1 MSGPLFALEG
11 LRAVSAEGG
20 TETLRGVDLAL
31 QQGELHALLVPS
43 QADAAALAAVLL
55 GSPSYAVTGGAIRL
69 SGEDISAWGTDVRA
83 KAGLFVTFRDPQAVP
98 GVSVSNLMHQAL
110 SARKR
115 SDLSGIELRSALETW
130 TNRLGLPP
138 AFADRP
144 LNEEP
149 SSIEKIQSEIL
160 QMAMLEP
167 DVAVL
172 DLTDP
177 TLGHAV
183 SQEIAAAL
191 QTVRRHR
198 PGTGTLV
205 MAGDRS
211 LLDALEPNR
220 VHLLVEGEIVESS
233 AIDVAEK
240 FEPNG
245 FAPMEAQT

>member
-20 TETLRGVDLAL
+20 TETLRGADLAL
-31 QQGELHALLVPS
+31 QEGELHALLVPNR
-43 QADAAALAAVLL
+43 ADAATLAAVLL
-55 GSPSYAVTGGAIRL
+55 GSPSYGVTGGAIRL
-69 SGEDISAWGTDVRA
+69 SGEDITAWGTDVRA
-83 KAGLFVTFRDPQAVP
+83 KAGLFLTFRDPQAVP
-98 GVSVSNLMHQAL
+98 GVSVTNLMHQAL

-115 SDLSGIELRSALETW
+115 SDLSGIELRSALGTW

-177 TLGHAV
+177 TLGPAV

-191 QTVRRHR
+191 QTVRSHR

-220 VHLLVEGEIVESS
+220 VHLLVEGEIVEPN

-240 FEPNG
+240 LEPNG
-245 FAPMEAQT
+245 SVPMEAQT

>member
-31 QQGELHALLVPS
+31 QEGELHALLVPS
-43 QADAAALAAVLL
+43 RADAAALAAVLL

-69 SGEDISAWGTDVRA
+69 SGEDITAWGTDVRA
-83 KAGLFVTFRDPQAVP
+83 KAGLFLTFRDPQAVP
-98 GVSVSNLMHQAL
+98 GVLVTNLMHQAL
-110 SARKR
+110 SARGR
-115 SDLSGIELRSALETW
+115 SDLSGVELWSALETW

-177 TLGHAV
+177 TLGPAV

-191 QTVRRHR
+191 QTVRSHR

-240 FEPNG
+240 LEPNG

>member
-1 MSGPLFALEG
+1 MLI
-11 LRAVSAEGG
+11 
-20 TETLRGVDLAL
+20 
-31 QQGELHALLVPS
+31 
-43 QADAAALAAVLL
+43 

-69 SGEDISAWGTDVRA
+69 SGEDITAWGTDVRA

-98 GVSVSNLMHQAL
+98 GVSVTNLMHQAL

-138 AFADRP
+138 AFADRS
-144 LNEEP
+144 LNKEP

-160 QMAMLEP
+160 QMAVLEP

-177 TLGHAV
+177 TLGPAA
-183 SQEIAAAL
+183 SQEIATAL
-191 QTVRRHR
+191 QTVRSHR

-211 LLDALEPNR
+211 LLDGLEPNR
-220 VHLLVEGEIVESS
+220 VHLLVGGEIVESS
-233 AIDVAEK
+233 TIDVAEK
-240 FEPNG
+240 LEPNG
-245 FAPMEAQT
+245 SVPMEAQT